1 MVRVPPTLRSL
12 VTPHDDDRTGPA
24 DAATAGRILTGP
36 DRGHDATDVAE
47 WYRALVDHLPA
58 VVYLDGSGTGT
69 PIRDVSPRIH
79 DLLGITPA
87 EWLDSFDR
95 WEERVHPD
103 DRARVVDACE
113 RSLESGDPFRVEYRA
128 LHADGSVVWVRE
140 EAVLIRDPDGTPRY
154 WLGVMMDRSELV
166 EAQVDLREARTKYR
180 ALVEQIPAIV
190 YVDVADASMA
200 STYVSPQ
207 IEQILGVT
215 PERYLAEPDLWTSM
229 LHPDDRDRAL
239 ETYTRGRDAGEPFT
253 IEYRLIASDGRVV
266 WFQDSAVV
274 LTDEAGRPNSVQGVM
289 LDVSERKQAEER
301 LAYLA
306 YHDHLTSLPNK
317 AMFDELLDLAIA
329 RADRQDEGVAVL
341 ALDVDN
347 FKLVNDSLGHEAG
360 DRLIAALADRLRD
373 ITRGTD
379 LLARQ
384 GGDEFLLLLA
394 DVDPTPGFGGR
405 DGVTLAAVH
414 VAQRVQEMLRAPFLL
429 DGTELYATV
438 SIGISLYP
446 TDAADAGQLLRNA
459 DAAMFRAKQ
468 AGPGGY
474 VVHRAEG
481 SDARTKLSLSTRLR
495 KAVDQQSWMLHYQPL
510 IDLVTGDMFGVE
522 ALIRWPDPTGGLV
535 PPGEFIPLAEE
546 MGLIDAIGG
555 WVVDEIGRQ
564 DARWREE
571 GIELEIGFNLSPRQ
585 LSQDDPVGVVMR
597 QIREA
602 GIDPARITVE
612 VTESTAMNDPDR
624 TLQILHA
631 FKDEGVRLAIDDFGT
646 GYSSLARLRYMPV
659 DVLKIDRTFIREVHT
674 DPQSASMVSAIIA
687 LAMNLE
693 MQPLAEGIETNEEW
707 RFLVDRGCP
716 VGQGFYFSRPVPA
729 DEITAMHRRSGLHV
743 VEGGLAM

>member
-1 MVRVPPTLRSL
+1 VS
-12 VTPHDDDRTGPA
+12 PHDDVRAGP
-24 DAATAGRILTGP
+24 DDEATVGRILAGAA
-36 DRGHDATDVAE
+36 DGAHDPTDVAE

-58 VVYLDGSGTGT
+58 VVYIDGTGTGT
-69 PIRDVSPRIH
+69 PILDVSPRIH

-87 EWLDSFDR
+87 DWLDGFDR
-95 WEERVHPD
+95 WEERVHPA
-103 DRARVVDACE
+103 DRARVVSACE
-113 RSLESGDPFRVEYRA
+113 RSLETGDPFRVEYRA
-128 LHADGSVVWVRE
+128 LHAEGSVVWIRE
-140 EAVLIRDPDGTPRY
+140 EAVLIRDPDGAPRY

-166 EAQVDLREARTKYR
+166 EAREDLREARSKYR

-190 YVDVADASMA
+190 YVDVADESMV

-215 PERYLAEPDLWTSM
+215 PERYLAEPDLWTAM
-229 LHPDDRDRAL
+229 LHPEDRDRAL
-239 ETYTRGRDAGEPFT
+239 ETYVRGRDGGEPFT
-253 IEYRLIASDGRVV
+253 MEYRLIAPDGRVV
-266 WFQDSAVV
+266 WFQDSAIV
-274 LTDEAGRPNSVQGVM
+274 LTDETGRPTSVQGVM

-317 AMFDELLDLAIA
+317 AMFDELLELAIA
-329 RADRQDEGVAVL
+329 RADRTDQGVAVL

-360 DRLIAALADRLRD
+360 DHLIAALADRLRD

-379 LLARQ
+379 LIARQ

-414 VAQRVQEMLRAPFLL
+414 VAQRVREMLRSPFVL

-446 TDAADAGQLLRNA
+446 ADASDAGQLLRNA

-474 VVHRAEG
+474 EVHRADD

-564 DARWREE
+564 NTLWREQ

-585 LSQDDPVGVVMR
+585 LWQEDPVGVVMR
-597 QIREA
+597 QIRTA

-612 VTESTAMNDPDR
+612 ITESTAMNDPDH
-624 TLQILHA
+624 TLAILHA
-631 FKDEGVRLAIDDFGT
+631 FKDEGVHLAIDDFGT

-659 DVLKIDRTFIREVHT
+659 DILKIDRTFIREVHS

-693 MQPLAEGIETNEEW
+693 MQPLAEGIETLEEW
-707 RFLVDRGCP
+707 RFLADRGCP
-716 VGQGFYFSRPVPA
+716 FGQGFLFSKPVPA
-729 DEITAMHRRSGLHV
+729 EDITAMHRRSGLHV